1 MNPSGDAISRE
12 TLERNLRRVRERI
25 AHAAAKSGR
34 SPDAVQLIAVTKYAD
49 IEQIKELMSMG
60 VTNIGES
67 RVQDA
72 EFKFKTMLAAAP
84 TGGPFDPYRINWH
97 LIGHLQTNKADKAV
111 RIFHALH
118 SVDSV
123 RLAEVLQH
131 ELARAPNA
139 AHPAL
144 LHQVL
149 LEVNVAQDAKKYGLE
164 PKIDEI
170 CALLRLCSELDR
182 MTVIGLMC
190 MAPHSDDPE
199 ATSRRVFRR
208 LKDLRD
214 EANER
219 HAYRLPLTE
228 LSMGMTQDY
237 AIAVEEGATMVRVG
251 SALFGREKNPVQ

>member
-1 MNPSGDAISRE
+1 MIPSGDAISRE
-12 TLERNLRRVRERI
+12 TLERNLQRVRSRI
-25 AHAAAKSGR
+25 ASSAAKSGR
-34 SPDAVQLIAVTKYAD
+34 SPDAVQLIAVTKYAE
-49 IEQIKELMSMG
+49 IEQIKDLMSMG
-60 VTNIGES
+60 VTNIGEA

-84 TGGPFDPYRINWH
+84 QGGAFDPYAINWH

-111 RIFHALH
+111 RIFHAVH

-131 ELARAPNA
+131 ELSRTASH
-139 AHPAL
+139 AHPTL

-149 LEVNVAQDAKKYGLE
+149 LEVNVAQDAKKYGLD

-170 CALLRLCSELDR
+170 CAVLKLCSELDR

-190 MAPHSDDPE
+190 MAPHSENPE
-199 ATSRRVFRR
+199 ATSRQVFRR
-208 LKDLRD
+208 LRNLRD

-219 HAYRLPLTE
+219 HAYKLPLTE

-251 SALFGREKNPVQ
+251 SALFGREQNPA